1 MGEVIWDL
9 NSVIYDL
16 ISSIGISIKFC
27 FFRTVNLLEEKRDIL
42 ENLANVLL
50 EKETIERQDLVTTLG
65 ERPFK
70 EMTTYE
76 EYVEGTGS
84 IEENTE
90 LPEGL
95 KGWKEPAKEEESE
108 KSEKK

>member
-1 MGEVIWDL
+1 M
-9 NSVIYDL
+9 
-16 ISSIGISIKFC
+16 
-27 FFRTVNLLEEKRDIL
+27 
-42 ENLANVLL
+42 ANVLL
-50 EKETIERQDLVTTLG
+50 EKETIERADLLASLG

-84 IEENTE
+84 IEENTD

-95 KGWKEPAKEEESE
+95 KGWKEPMKEGEESE
-108 KSEKK
+108 KSEKKTEK